1 MTTNRNL
8 ATTAQTH
15 VAPGWQR
22 TIDDAGRAQY
32 LPAVQPQ
39 RRQMPMLGEV
49 LPSAPTEP
57 ANLVHAW
64 QQPVEAML
72 EHTSANDRAKG
83 VVRRSM
89 PMLGLVALLALAGAL
104 VAWGVAGTV
113 PSVLTFLV
121 IMAMVGGGLYL
132 WESRTEY
139 QHSRGG
145 IERLRIVESAN
156 LEMAKIDGEIELRRL
171 ALDAYIRMMEKDDE

>member
-1 MTTNRNL
+1 MTQRTVTQN
-8 ATTAQTH
+8 Q

-32 LPAVQPQ
+32 LPAPT
-39 RRQMPMLGEV
+39 RPARQMPMLGEV
-49 LPSAPTEP
+49 LPPAPAEP
-57 ANLVHAW
+57 ANLLHAW
-64 QQPVEAML
+64 QQPTEAHL

-83 VVRRSM
+83 VVRRSV
-89 PMLGLVALLALAGAL
+89 PMLLLVALLALAGAI
-104 VAWGVAGTV
+104 VAWVLGGTT
-113 PSVLTFLV
+113 PSALTFLTL
-121 IMAMVGGGLYL
+121 MATIGGGLYL

-139 QHSRGG
+139 AHSRGG

-171 ALDAYIRMMEKDDE
+171 ALDAYIKMMERDNE

>member
-1 MTTNRNL
+1 MTASNL
-8 ATTAQTH
+8 AKTAARGGA
-15 VAPGWQR
+15 APGWQR
-22 TIDDAGRAQY
+22 TIDVDGRAEY

-39 RRQMPMLGEV
+39 RRQMPMLGDV
-49 LPSAPTEP
+49 LPAAPAEP

-104 VAWGVAGTV
+104 VAWGMAGPV
-113 PSVLTFLV
+113 PATLTFLV
-121 IMAMVGGGLYL
+121 VMATVGGGLY
-132 WESRTEY
+132 WFESRTEY

-156 LEMAKIDGEIELRRL
+156 LEMARIDGEIELRRM
-171 ALDAYIRMMEKDDE
+171 ALDAYIKMMERDND

>member
-1 MTTNRNL
+1 MTQRTVTQN
-8 ATTAQTH
+8 Q
-15 VAPGWQR
+15 VAAGWQR
-22 TIDDAGRAQY
+22 TVDDAGRAQY

-49 LPSAPTEP
+49 LPPAPAEP

-156 LEMAKIDGEIELRRL
+156 LEMAKIDGEIELRRM
-171 ALDAYIRMMEKDDE
+171 ALESYLDIMEKRYADDAE

>member
-1 MTTNRNL
+1 MNQ
-8 ATTAQTH
+8 QTKH
-15 VAPGWQR
+15 RTGVAPGWER
-22 TIDDAGRAQY
+22 ITDDAGRAQY

-39 RRQMPMLGEV
+39 RRQLPALGEV
-49 LPSAPTEP
+49 LPPAPAEP
-57 ANLVHAW
+57 ANLLHAW
-64 QQPVEAML
+64 QQPVEAMI

-104 VAWGVAGTV
+104 IAWGMAGPV
-113 PSVLTFLV
+113 PATLTFLV
-121 IMAMVGGGLYL
+121 VMATLGGGLYR

-156 LEMAKIDGEIELRRL
+156 LEMAKIDGEIELRRM
-171 ALDAYIRMMEKDDE
+171 ALEAYINMMAERNAE

>member
-8 ATTAQTH
+8 AMTAQTH

-22 TIDDAGRAQY
+22 TVDDAGRAQY

-49 LPSAPTEP
+49 LPAAPTEP

>member
-8 ATTAQTH
+8 ATTSQTH
-15 VAPGWQR
+15 VAPGWSR

-39 RRQMPMLGEV
+39 RRQMPML
-49 LPSAPTEP
+49 A
-57 ANLVHAW
+57 
-64 QQPVEAML
+64 
-72 EHTSANDRAKG
+72 
-83 VVRRSM
+83 
-89 PMLGLVALLALAGAL
+89 LVALLALAGAL

-121 IMAMVGGGLYL
+121 VMATLGGGLY
-132 WESRTEY
+132 WFESRTEY

-145 IERLRIVESAN
+145 IERLRITESAN

-171 ALDAYIRMMEKDDE
+171 ALDAYIRMMERDND

>member
-1 MTTNRNL
+1 MTPNRNL
-8 ATTAQTH
+8 ATTAQNH
-15 VAPGWQR
+15 VAPGWAR
-22 TIDDAGRAQY
+22 TIDEAGRAQY
-32 LPAVQPQ
+32 MPAVQPQ

-49 LPSAPTEP
+49 LPPEPTAP
-57 ANLVHAW
+57 AALLHVW

-89 PMLGLVALLALAGAL
+89 PMLALVALLALAGA
-104 VAWGVAGTV
+104 VIAWGVAGTV
-113 PSVLTFLV
+113 PSVLTFLLL
-121 IMAMVGGGLYL
+121 MATVGGGLYL

-156 LEMAKIDGEIELRRL
+156 LEMAQIEGQIELRRM
-171 ALDAYIRMMEKDDE
+171 ALDAYIRMMERDQS

>member
-8 ATTAQTH
+8 ATTH

-49 LPSAPTEP
+49 LPAAPTEP

>member
-1 MTTNRNL
+1 M
-8 ATTAQTH
+8 AQRTVTQNQ
-15 VAPGWQR
+15 VAAGWQR

-39 RRQMPMLGEV
+39 RRSMPLLGEV
-49 LPSAPTEP
+49 LPAAPAEP
-57 ANLVHAW
+57 AHLVHVW
-64 QQPVEAML
+64 QTPVEAML

-89 PMLGLVALLALAGAL
+89 PMLALVALLALAGAI
-104 VAWGVAGTV
+104 VAWVLGGTT
-113 PSVLTFLV
+113 PAALTFLV
-121 IMAMVGGGLYL
+121 VMATLGGGLYL

-171 ALDAYIRMMEKDDE
+171 ALDAYIKMMERDNE